1 MQNGGKRKEEG
12 RMMNADSRMWKEEGG
27 SRMQNVSA
35 PQDSGGPHLR
45 RCAKKQWRRGC
56 DGRHAIGADEAR
68 HRMHSFFLT
77 NPAGK

>member
-45 RCAKKQWRRGC
+45 RCAFAEVCKEAMEEGLRWKACHW
-56 DGRHAIGADEAR
+56 GR
-68 HRMHSFFLT
+68 
-77 NPAGK
+77 

>member
-1 MQNGGKRKEEG
+1 
-12 RMMNADSRMWKEEGG
+12 MMNADSRMWKEEGG

-56 DGRHAIGADEAR
+56 DGRHAIGADEAG
-68 HRMHSFFLT
+68 HRMTAQLHGAMALRASCT
-77 NPAGK
+77 NQEKK